1 MPNELLSVMQKKQ
14 AIERG
19 LSPYMN
25 GTVLE
30 RVLNYWEQEYGDQP
44 SFVLNRFLSEICNTD
59 ELRFYRKEML
69 RQVLSEM
76 AAVEKQ
82 VLLEIKPLEI
92 KQKPEPEVLISIDM
106 KDAFLAL
113 IDAVMLTVVA
123 TDLNDFNDEVK
134 KQLQTMGLAIVT
146 SVKLNDAAFI
156 DFLPLSLYA
165 QVITIIYEC
174 YCEFYGPAKADQLYA
189 RVKMEIKTQY
199 PDVDLH
205 QLL

>member
-1 MPNELLSVMQKKQ
+1 MPNELLSVIQKKQ

-19 LSPYMN
+19 LSHYMN

-69 RQVLSEM
+69 KKVLSEM
-76 AAVEKQ
+76 SAIEKQ
-82 VLLEIKPLEI
+82 VLLEIKP
-92 KQKPEPEVLISIDM
+92 QPEPEELISIAIA
-106 KDAFLAL
+106 DACLAL
-113 IDAVMLTVVA
+113 VDAVMLTVTA
-123 TDLNDFNDEVK
+123 TDLDDFNDEVK
-134 KQLQTMGLAIVT
+134 KQLQAMGLAIET
-146 SVKLNDAAFI
+146 SVKINDAAFI
-156 DFLPLSLYA
+156 DVLPLTLYA

-174 YCEFYGPAKADQLYA
+174 YCEFYGPAKADQVYA
-189 RVKMEIKTQY
+189 RAKMQIKTKY

>member
-1 MPNELLSVMQKKQ
+1 MPNELLSVIQKKQ

-19 LSPYMN
+19 LSHYMN

-69 RQVLSEM
+69 KKVLSEM
-76 AAVEKQ
+76 SAIEKQ
-82 VLLEIKPLEI
+82 VLLEIKP
-92 KQKPEPEVLISIDM
+92 QSEPEELISIAIA
-106 KDAFLAL
+106 DACLAL
-113 IDAVMLTVVA
+113 VDVVMLTVTA
-123 TDLNDFNDEVK
+123 TDLDDFNDEVK
-134 KQLQTMGLAIVT
+134 KQLQTMGLAVET
-146 SVKLNDAAFI
+146 SVKINDAAFI
-156 DFLPLSLYA
+156 DVLPLTLYA
-165 QVITIIYEC
+165 QVITSIYEC
-174 YCEFYGPAKADQLYA
+174 YCEFYGPAKADQVYA
-189 RVKMEIKTQY
+189 RAKMEIKSKY

>member
-1 MPNELLSVMQKKQ
+1 MPNELLSVIQKKQ

-19 LSPYMN
+19 LSHYMN
-25 GTVLE
+25 GTALE

-69 RQVLSEM
+69 KKVLSEM
-76 AAVEKQ
+76 SAIEKQ
-82 VLLEIKPLEI
+82 VLLEIKP
-92 KQKPEPEVLISIDM
+92 QPEPEELISIAIA
-106 KDAFLAL
+106 DACLAL
-113 IDAVMLTVVA
+113 VDAVMLTVTA
-123 TDLNDFNDEVK
+123 TDLDDFNDEVK
-134 KQLQTMGLAIVT
+134 KQLQTMGLAIAT
-146 SVKLNDAAFI
+146 SVKINDAAFI
-156 DFLPLSLYA
+156 DVLPLTLYA

-174 YCEFYGPAKADQLYA
+174 YCEFYGPTKADQVYA
-189 RVKMEIKTQY
+189 RAKMEIKSKY

>member
-1 MPNELLSVMQKKQ
+1 MPNELLSVIQKKQ

-19 LSPYMN
+19 LSHYMN
-25 GTVLE
+25 GTALE

-69 RQVLSEM
+69 KKVLSEM
-76 AAVEKQ
+76 SAIEKQ
-82 VLLEIKPLEI
+82 VLLEIKP
-92 KQKPEPEVLISIDM
+92 QPEPEELISIAIA
-106 KDAFLAL
+106 DACLAL
-113 IDAVMLTVVA
+113 VDAVMLTVTA
-123 TDLNDFNDEVK
+123 TDLDDFNDEVK
-134 KQLQTMGLAIVT
+134 KQLQAMGLAIET
-146 SVKLNDAAFI
+146 SVKINDAAFI
-156 DFLPLSLYA
+156 DVLPLTLYA

-174 YCEFYGPAKADQLYA
+174 YCEFYGPAKADQVYA
-189 RVKMEIKTQY
+189 RAKMEIKSKY

>member
-1 MPNELLSVMQKKQ
+1 MPNELLSVIQKKQ

-19 LSPYMN
+19 LSHYMN

-69 RQVLSEM
+69 KKVLSEM
-76 AAVEKQ
+76 SAVEKQ
-82 VLLEIKPLEI
+82 VLLEIKP
-92 KQKPEPEVLISIDM
+92 KPEPEELISIAIA
-106 KDAFLAL
+106 DACLAL
-113 IDAVMLTVVA
+113 VDAVMLTVTA
-123 TDLNDFNDEVK
+123 TELDDFNDEVK
-134 KQLQTMGLAIVT
+134 KQLQAMGLAIET
-146 SVKLNDAAFI
+146 SVKINTAAFI
-156 DFLPLSLYA
+156 DVLPLTLYA
-165 QVITIIYEC
+165 QVITSIYEC
-174 YCEFYGPAKADQLYA
+174 YCEFYGPAKADQVYA
-189 RVKMEIKTQY
+189 RAKMEIKSKY

>member
-1 MPNELLSVMQKKQ
+1 MPNELLSVIQKKQ

-19 LSPYMN
+19 LSHYMN

-69 RQVLSEM
+69 KKVLSEM
-76 AAVEKQ
+76 SAVEKQ
-82 VLLEIKPLEI
+82 VLLEIKP
-92 KQKPEPEVLISIDM
+92 KPEPEELISIAIA
-106 KDAFLAL
+106 DACLAL
-113 IDAVMLTVVA
+113 VDAVMLTVTA
-123 TDLNDFNDEVK
+123 TDLDDFNDEVK
-134 KQLQTMGLAIVT
+134 KQLQTMGLAIET
-146 SVKLNDAAFI
+146 AVKINDAAFI
-156 DFLPLSLYA
+156 DVLPLTLYA
-165 QVITIIYEC
+165 QVITSIYEC
-174 YCEFYGPAKADQLYA
+174 YCEFYGPAKADQVYA
-189 RVKMEIKTQY
+189 RAKMEIKSKY

>member
-1 MPNELLSVMQKKQ
+1 MPNELLSVIQKKQ

-19 LSPYMN
+19 LSHYMN
-25 GTVLE
+25 GTALE

-69 RQVLSEM
+69 KKVLSEM
-76 AAVEKQ
+76 SAVEKQ
-82 VLLEIKPLEI
+82 VLLEIKP
-92 KQKPEPEVLISIDM
+92 KPEPEELISIAIA
-106 KDAFLAL
+106 DACLAL
-113 IDAVMLTVVA
+113 VDAVMLTVIA
-123 TDLNDFNDEVK
+123 TDLDDFNDEVK
-134 KQLQTMGLAIVT
+134 KQLQMMGLAIET
-146 SVKLNDAAFI
+146 SVKINDAAFI
-156 DFLPLSLYA
+156 DVLPLTLYA

-174 YCEFYGPAKADQLYA
+174 YCEFYGPAKADQVYA
-189 RVKMEIKTQY
+189 RAKMEIKSKY

>member
-1 MPNELLSVMQKKQ
+1 MPNELLSVIQKKQ

-19 LSPYMN
+19 LSDYMN
-25 GTVLE
+25 ATVLE

-69 RQVLSEM
+69 RKVLSEM
-76 AAVEKQ
+76 SAVEKQ
-82 VLLEIKPLEI
+82 VLLEIKPKL
-92 KQKPEPEVLISIDM
+92 EPEELISIDIA
-106 KDAFLAL
+106 DAFFGLV
-113 IDAVMLTVVA
+113 DAVTLTVTA

-134 KQLQTMGLAIVT
+134 QQLQDMGLAIET
-146 SVKLNDAAFI
+146 SVKINDAAFI
-156 DFLPLSLYA
+156 EVLPLTLYA

-174 YCEFYGPAKADQLYA
+174 YCEFYGPAKADQVYA
-189 RVKMEIKTQY
+189 RAKMQIKTKY

>member
-1 MPNELLSVMQKKQ
+1 MPNELLSVIQKKQ

-19 LSPYMN
+19 LSDYMN
-25 GTVLE
+25 ATVLE

-69 RQVLSEM
+69 RKVLSEM
-76 AAVEKQ
+76 SAVEKQ
-82 VLLEIKPLEI
+82 VLLEIKPKL
-92 KQKPEPEVLISIDM
+92 EPEELISIDIA
-106 KDAFLAL
+106 DAFFGLV
-113 IDAVMLTVVA
+113 DAVMLTVTA

-134 KQLQTMGLAIVT
+134 QQLQDMGLAIET
-146 SVKLNDAAFI
+146 SVKINDAAFI
-156 DFLPLSLYA
+156 EVLPLTLYA

-174 YCEFYGPAKADQLYA
+174 YCEFYGPAKADQVYA
-189 RVKMEIKTQY
+189 RAKMQIKTKY

>member
-1 MPNELLSVMQKKQ
+1 MPNELLSVIQKKQ

-19 LSPYMN
+19 LSHYMN
-25 GTVLE
+25 GTALE

-69 RQVLSEM
+69 KKVLSEM
-76 AAVEKQ
+76 SAIEKQ
-82 VLLEIKPLEI
+82 VLLEIKP
-92 KQKPEPEVLISIDM
+92 KPEPEELISIAIA
-106 KDAFLAL
+106 DACLAL
-113 IDAVMLTVVA
+113 VDAVMLTVIA
-123 TDLNDFNDEVK
+123 TDLDDFNDEVK
-134 KQLQTMGLAIVT
+134 KQLQAMGLAIET
-146 SVKLNDAAFI
+146 SVKINDAAFI
-156 DFLPLSLYA
+156 DVLPLTLYA

-174 YCEFYGPAKADQLYA
+174 YCEFYGPAKADQVYA
-189 RVKMEIKTQY
+189 RAKMEIKNKY

>member
-19 LSPYMN
+19 LSPYMQ

-59 ELRFYRKEML
+59 ELRFYRKDML
-69 RQVLSEM
+69 
-76 AAVEKQ
+76 KQ
-82 VLLEIKPLEI
+82 VLCEMSAAEKHVLLETRPKAGKEA
-92 KQKPEPEVLISIDM
+92 LISINIS
-106 KDAFLAL
+106 DAFSDL
-113 IDAVMLTVVA
+113 IDGVVLTVA
-123 TDLNDFNDEVK
+123 ETDLDDFNDEVK

-146 SVKLNDAAFI
+146 SAKINEAAFVE
-156 DFLPLSLYA
+156 FLPLTSYA
-165 QVITIIYEC
+165 QVITAIYEC
-174 YCEFYGPAKADQLYA
+174 YCEFYGPVKADQVYA
-189 RVKMEIKTQY
+189 RVKTNIKTKY

>member
-1 MPNELLSVMQKKQ
+1 MPNELLSVIQKKQ

-19 LSPYMN
+19 LSHYMN

-69 RQVLSEM
+69 KKVLSEM
-76 AAVEKQ
+76 SAIEKQ
-82 VLLEIKPLEI
+82 VLLEIKP
-92 KQKPEPEVLISIDM
+92 QPEPEELISIAIA
-106 KDAFLAL
+106 DACLAL
-113 IDAVMLTVVA
+113 VNAVMLTVTA
-123 TDLNDFNDEVK
+123 ADLDDFNDEVK
-134 KQLQTMGLAIVT
+134 KQLQAMGLAIET
-146 SVKLNDAAFI
+146 SVKINDAAFI
-156 DFLPLSLYA
+156 DVLPLTLYA
-165 QVITIIYEC
+165 QVITSIYEC
-174 YCEFYGPAKADQLYA
+174 YCEFYGPAKADQVYA
-189 RVKMEIKTQY
+189 RAKMEIKNKY

>member
-1 MPNELLSVMQKKQ
+1 MPNELLSVIQKKQ

-19 LSPYMN
+19 LSHYMN

-69 RQVLSEM
+69 KKVLSEM
-76 AAVEKQ
+76 SAVEKQ
-82 VLLEIKPLEI
+82 VLLEIKP
-92 KQKPEPEVLISIDM
+92 QPEPEELISIAIA
-106 KDAFLAL
+106 DACLAL
-113 IDAVMLTVVA
+113 VDAVMLTVIA
-123 TDLNDFNDEVK
+123 TDLDDFNDEVK
-134 KQLQTMGLAIVT
+134 KQLQAMGLAIET
-146 SVKLNDAAFI
+146 SVKINDAAFI
-156 DFLPLSLYA
+156 DVLPLTLYA
-165 QVITIIYEC
+165 QVITSIYEC
-174 YCEFYGPAKADQLYA
+174 YCEFYGPAKADQVYA
-189 RVKMEIKTQY
+189 RAKMEIKSKY

>member
-1 MPNELLSVMQKKQ
+1 MPNELLSVIQKKQ

-19 LSPYMN
+19 LSHYMN

-30 RVLNYWEQEYGDQP
+30 RVLNDWEQEYGDQP

-69 RQVLSEM
+69 KKVLSEM
-76 AAVEKQ
+76 SAIEKQ
-82 VLLEIKPLEI
+82 VLLEIKP
-92 KQKPEPEVLISIDM
+92 QPEPEELISIAIA
-106 KDAFLAL
+106 DACLAL
-113 IDAVMLTVVA
+113 VDAVMLTVIA
-123 TDLNDFNDEVK
+123 TDLDDFNDEVK
-134 KQLQTMGLAIVT
+134 KQLQTMGLAIET
-146 SVKLNDAAFI
+146 AVKINDAAFI
-156 DFLPLSLYA
+156 DVLPLTLYA

-174 YCEFYGPAKADQLYA
+174 YCEFYGPAKADQVYA
-189 RVKMEIKTQY
+189 RAKMEIKNKY

>member
-1 MPNELLSVMQKKQ
+1 MPNELLSVIQKKQ

-19 LSPYMN
+19 LSHYMN

-69 RQVLSEM
+69 KKVLSEM
-76 AAVEKQ
+76 SAIEKQ
-82 VLLEIKPLEI
+82 VLLEIKP
-92 KQKPEPEVLISIDM
+92 QPEPEELISIAIA
-106 KDAFLAL
+106 DACLAL
-113 IDAVMLTVVA
+113 VDAVMLTVIA
-123 TDLNDFNDEVK
+123 TDLDDFNDEVK
-134 KQLQTMGLAIVT
+134 KQLQAMGLAIET
-146 SVKLNDAAFI
+146 SVKINDAAFI
-156 DFLPLSLYA
+156 DVLPLTLYA
-165 QVITIIYEC
+165 QVITLIYEC
-174 YCEFYGPAKADQLYA
+174 YCEFYGPAKADHVYA
-189 RVKMEIKTQY
+189 RAKMEIKNKY

>member
-1 MPNELLSVMQKKQ
+1 MPNELLSVIQKKQ

-19 LSPYMN
+19 LSHYMN

-69 RQVLSEM
+69 KKVLSEM
-76 AAVEKQ
+76 SAIEKQ
-82 VLLEIKPLEI
+82 VLLEIKP
-92 KQKPEPEVLISIDM
+92 QPEPEELISIAIA
-106 KDAFLAL
+106 DACLAL
-113 IDAVMLTVVA
+113 VDAVMLTVTA
-123 TDLNDFNDEVK
+123 ADLDDFNDEVK
-134 KQLQTMGLAIVT
+134 KQLQRMGLAIET
-146 SVKLNDAAFI
+146 SVKINDAAFI
-156 DFLPLSLYA
+156 DVLPLTLYA
-165 QVITIIYEC
+165 QVITLIYEC
-174 YCEFYGPAKADQLYA
+174 YCEFYGPAKADQVYA
-189 RVKMEIKTQY
+189 RAKMQIKSKY

>member
-1 MPNELLSVMQKKQ
+1 MPNELLSVIQKKQ

-19 LSPYMN
+19 LSHYMN

-69 RQVLSEM
+69 KKVLSEM
-76 AAVEKQ
+76 SAIEKQ
-82 VLLEIKPLEI
+82 VLLEIKP
-92 KQKPEPEVLISIDM
+92 QPEPEELISIAIA
-106 KDAFLAL
+106 DACLAL
-113 IDAVMLTVVA
+113 VDAVMLTVTA
-123 TDLNDFNDEVK
+123 TELDDFNDEVK
-134 KQLQTMGLAIVT
+134 KQLQTMGLAIET
-146 SVKLNDAAFI
+146 SVKINTAAFI
-156 DFLPLSLYA
+156 DVLPLTLYA

-174 YCEFYGPAKADQLYA
+174 YCEFYGPAKADQVYA
-189 RVKMEIKTQY
+189 RAKMEIKSKY

>member
-1 MPNELLSVMQKKQ
+1 MPNELLSVIQKKQ

-19 LSPYMN
+19 LSHYMN

-69 RQVLSEM
+69 KKVLSEM
-76 AAVEKQ
+76 SAIEKQ
-82 VLLEIKPLEI
+82 VLLEIKP
-92 KQKPEPEVLISIDM
+92 QPEPEELISIAIA
-106 KDAFLAL
+106 DACLAL
-113 IDAVMLTVVA
+113 VDAVMLTVTA
-123 TDLNDFNDEVK
+123 TDLDDFNDEVK
-134 KQLQTMGLAIVT
+134 KQLQAMGLAIET
-146 SVKLNDAAFI
+146 SVKINDAAFI
-156 DFLPLSLYA
+156 DVLPLTLYA
-165 QVITIIYEC
+165 QVITLIYEC
-174 YCEFYGPAKADQLYA
+174 YCEFYGPAKADQVYA
-189 RVKMEIKTQY
+189 RAKMEIKSKY

>member
-1 MPNELLSVMQKKQ
+1 MPNELLSVIQKKQ

-19 LSPYMN
+19 LSHYMN

-69 RQVLSEM
+69 KKVLSEM
-76 AAVEKQ
+76 SAIEKQ
-82 VLLEIKPLEI
+82 VLLEIKP
-92 KQKPEPEVLISIDM
+92 QPEPEELISIAIA
-106 KDAFLAL
+106 DACLAL
-113 IDAVMLTVVA
+113 VDAVMLTVTA
-123 TDLNDFNDEVK
+123 ADLDDFNDEVK
-134 KQLQTMGLAIVT
+134 KQLQAMGLAIET
-146 SVKLNDAAFI
+146 SVKINDAAFI
-156 DFLPLSLYA
+156 DVLPLTLYA

-174 YCEFYGPAKADQLYA
+174 YCEFYGPAKADQVYA
-189 RVKMEIKTQY
+189 RAKMEIKNKY

>member
-1 MPNELLSVMQKKQ
+1 MPNELLSVIQKKQ

-19 LSPYMN
+19 LSHYMN

-69 RQVLSEM
+69 KKVLSEM
-76 AAVEKQ
+76 SAIEKQ
-82 VLLEIKPLEI
+82 VLLEIKP
-92 KQKPEPEVLISIDM
+92 QPEPEELISIAIA
-106 KDAFLAL
+106 DACLDL
-113 IDAVMLTVVA
+113 VDAVMLTVTA
-123 TDLNDFNDEVK
+123 TELDDFNDEVK
-134 KQLQTMGLAIVT
+134 KQLQRMGLAIET
-146 SVKLNDAAFI
+146 SVKINTAAFI
-156 DFLPLSLYA
+156 DVLPLTLYA

-174 YCEFYGPAKADQLYA
+174 YCEFYGPAKADQVYA
-189 RVKMEIKTQY
+189 RAKMEIKSKY

>member
-1 MPNELLSVMQKKQ
+1 MPNELLSVIQKKQ

-19 LSPYMN
+19 LSHYMN

-69 RQVLSEM
+69 KKVLSEM
-76 AAVEKQ
+76 SAIEKQ
-82 VLLEIKPLEI
+82 VLLEIKP
-92 KQKPEPEVLISIDM
+92 QPEPEELISIAIA
-106 KDAFLAL
+106 DACLAL
-113 IDAVMLTVVA
+113 VDAVMLTVTA
-123 TDLNDFNDEVK
+123 TDLDDFNDEVK
-134 KQLQTMGLAIVT
+134 KQLQTMGLAIET
-146 SVKLNDAAFI
+146 SVKINDAAFI
-156 DFLPLSLYA
+156 DVLPLTLYA
-165 QVITIIYEC
+165 QVITSIYEC
-174 YCEFYGPAKADQLYA
+174 YCEFYGPAKADQVYA
-189 RVKMEIKTQY
+189 RAKMEIKSKY

>member
-1 MPNELLSVMQKKQ
+1 MPNELLSVIQKKQ

-19 LSPYMN
+19 LSHYMN
-25 GTVLE
+25 GTALE

-69 RQVLSEM
+69 KKVLSEM
-76 AAVEKQ
+76 SAVEKQ
-82 VLLEIKPLEI
+82 VLLEIKP
-92 KQKPEPEVLISIDM
+92 QPESEELISIAIA
-106 KDAFLAL
+106 DACLAL
-113 IDAVMLTVVA
+113 VDVVMLTVTA
-123 TDLNDFNDEVK
+123 TDLDDFNDEVK
-134 KQLQTMGLAIVT
+134 KQLQTMGLAIET
-146 SVKLNDAAFI
+146 SVKINDAAFI
-156 DFLPLSLYA
+156 DVLPLTLYA

-174 YCEFYGPAKADQLYA
+174 YCEFYGPAKADQVYA
-189 RVKMEIKTQY
+189 RAKMEIKSKY

>member
-1 MPNELLSVMQKKQ
+1 MPNELLSVIQKKQ

-19 LSPYMN
+19 LSHYMN

-69 RQVLSEM
+69 KKVLSEM
-76 AAVEKQ
+76 SAIEKQ
-82 VLLEIKPLEI
+82 VLLEIKP
-92 KQKPEPEVLISIDM
+92 KPEPEELISIAIA
-106 KDAFLAL
+106 DACLAL
-113 IDAVMLTVVA
+113 VDAVMLTVTA
-123 TDLNDFNDEVK
+123 TDLDDFNDEVK
-134 KQLQTMGLAIVT
+134 KQLQTMGLAIET
-146 SVKLNDAAFI
+146 SVKINTAAFI
-156 DFLPLSLYA
+156 DVLPLTLYA

-174 YCEFYGPAKADQLYA
+174 YCEFYGPAKADQVYA
-189 RVKMEIKTQY
+189 RAKMEIKSKY

>member
-1 MPNELLSVMQKKQ
+1 MPNELLSVIQKKQ

-19 LSPYMN
+19 LSDYMN
-25 GTVLE
+25 ATVLA
-30 RVLNYWEQEYGDQP
+30 RVLNYWEQKYGDQP

-69 RQVLSEM
+69 RKVLSEM
-76 AAVEKQ
+76 SAVEKQ
-82 VLLEIKPLEI
+82 VLLEIKPKL
-92 KQKPEPEVLISIDM
+92 EPEELISIDIA
-106 KDAFLAL
+106 DAFFGLV
-113 IDAVMLTVVA
+113 DAVTLTVTA

-134 KQLQTMGLAIVT
+134 QQLQDMGLAIET
-146 SVKLNDAAFI
+146 SVKINTAAFI
-156 DFLPLSLYA
+156 EVLPLTLYA

-174 YCEFYGPAKADQLYA
+174 YCEFYGPAKADQVYA
-189 RVKMEIKTQY
+189 RAKMQIKTKY

>member
-1 MPNELLSVMQKKQ
+1 MPNELLSVIQKKQ

-19 LSPYMN
+19 LSHYMN

-69 RQVLSEM
+69 KKVLSEM
-76 AAVEKQ
+76 SAIEKQ
-82 VLLEIKPLEI
+82 VLLEIKP
-92 KQKPEPEVLISIDM
+92 QSEPEELISIAIA
-106 KDAFLAL
+106 DACLAL
-113 IDAVMLTVVA
+113 VDAVMLTVIA
-123 TDLNDFNDEVK
+123 TDLDDFNDEVK
-134 KQLQTMGLAIVT
+134 KQLQRMGLAIET
-146 SVKLNDAAFI
+146 SVKINDAAFI
-156 DFLPLSLYA
+156 DVLPLTLYA
-165 QVITIIYEC
+165 QVITSIYEC
-174 YCEFYGPAKADQLYA
+174 YCEFYGPAKADQVYA
-189 RVKMEIKTQY
+189 RAKMEIKSKY